1 MTWIVIAVLA
11 LLVFLLAIFLFKV
24 PAGAREALAAT
35 LLLGIA
41 GYALQGSPGQVGSPK
56 AAAPD
61 SPEASALLVDAR
73 AQISNST
80 IPPTNRWVIIADG
93 LSRNGQNAAAAQI
106 LRSAVDEDP
115 KNAEAWL
122 AMANGLV
129 AHADGTLTP
138 AARYAYERAAKADDK
153 APGPPFF
160 LGLAQAQSG
169 EFLEAR
175 KLWAGLLE
183 DAKPDAR
190 WRPVVEA
197 ELARLDAFIEANGM
211 RGEAAPTPAGAGGAA
226 GADKMSGA
234 NEVTPSVAGP
244 ATGPSRGE
252 GGS

>member
-11 LLVFLLAIFLFKV
+11 LLVFLLAIFVFKV

-41 GYALQGSPGQVGSPK
+41 GYALQGSPGQAGSPK

-122 AMANGLV
+122 AMANALV

-197 ELARLDAFIEANGM
+197 ELARLDAFIKASGM
-211 RGEAAPTPAGAGGAA
+211 SSSTGTAPDGQPGTAAPAQAEQPGEAAPSATPDAGNSSR
-226 GADKMSGA
+226 SG
-234 NEVTPSVAGP
+234 
-244 ATGPSRGE
+244 TGD
-252 GGS
+252 